1 MAFGTTPLSTTT
13 LGANQF
19 PVSAVAVPNHSG
31 GNLTALRGANAS
43 TDGNGNELADASM
56 YLPDGN
62 NVTLGTTTDV
72 AWSGSGAGTAI
83 AILKKVEAL
92 LAATLAVSGAVSV
105 SGAVTAN
112 AGTNLNTSALAL
124 ETGGNL
130 ATIATNTA
138 TPNVSDRW
146 ARQVGQVDLARVN
159 GAAISNT
166 NPVLI
171 ESNIQNWIRNG
182 QAFVV
187 STGLVTGASA
197 TCGLSIW
204 NGASGKNALIYSIRL
219 LDQQGGQG
227 QIGQIYK
234 VTSNPALANSQTPT
248 NKNFGSG
255 TTSLMTCTSATSG
268 VSFTGTLLESF
279 PSNSP
284 AVVELLQPGNAYFL
298 PGGSST
304 GLAISVAMQGTGGFV
319 QVSVHY
325 AEF

>member
-62 NVTLGTTTDV
+62 SVTLGTTTDA
-72 AWSGSGAGTAI
+72 AWSGSGAGSVV

-92 LAATLAVSGAVSV
+92 LATTLAISGS
-105 SGAVTAN
+105 VTAN

-124 ETGGNL
+124 ESGGNL

-146 ARQVGQVDLARVN
+146 ARQLGQVDLARVN

-166 NPVLI
+166 NPVLT
-171 ESNIQNWIRNG
+171 EPNLQNWMRNG

-187 STGLVTGASA
+187 TTGLITGANA

-204 NGASGKNALIYSIRL
+204 NGTSGKNALIYSIRF
-219 LDQQGGQG
+219 LDQQGGQA
-227 QIGQIYK
+227 QVGQIYK
-234 VTSNPALANSQTPT
+234 VTSNPALANSATPT

-255 TTSLMTCTSATSG
+255 TTSLMTCTYATSG
-268 VSFTGTLLESF
+268 VALSGTLLESF
-279 PSNSP
+279 PTNSP
-284 AVVELLQPGNAYFL
+284 AVTELIAPGSGYFL
-298 PGGSST
+298 PGSANS
-304 GLAISVAMQGTGGFV
+304 GLAVQVAMSGTGGFV